1 MESKNKSI
9 IEAAVQKSHL
19 LLLIACLFTLALAST
34 AGAEEAH
41 ESGDHEYHRH
51 HASLIVGNTFD
62 EHGENGFS
70 VGGDYEYRIN
80 NWFGLGVGLEY
91 AGGDF
96 EHVLI
101 GIPLFFHPN
110 EHWRFALA
118 AGTEI
123 HKGGEHEERER
134 EAILRTG
141 VGYAFHIGDGYSISP
156 EFNVDFSEH
165 ETLYVV
171 GLGFGFGW

>member
-1 MESKNKSI
+1 LKIKFKLKFITTLTI
-9 IEAAVQKSHL
+9 IIFIVC
-19 LLLIACLFTLALAST
+19 IFGT
-34 AGAEEAH
+34 GYAEESQ
-41 ESGDHEYHRH
+41 SGDHTYHKH

-70 VGGDYEYRIN
+70 VGGDYSYRFN
-80 NWFGLGVGLEY
+80 KWVGLGVGLEY

-101 GIPLFFHPN
+101 GVPLIIHLN
-110 EHWRFALA
+110 EHWSLKVAPA
-118 AGTEI
+118 TEI
-123 HKGGEHEERER
+123 HKDEEHDERER
-134 EAILRTG
+134 EAIFRTG
-141 VGYAFHIGDGYSISP
+141 IGYSFHIGDEYTISP

-171 GLGFGFGW
+171 GLSFGFGW